1 MLKNFDFMY
10 VFPKKTW
17 IAFLKAPLCSSKD
30 HTESSA
36 PAPPEKQRFKVAATQ
51 QTFVCDCAQPAHC

>member
-1 MLKNFDFMY
+1 MY

-17 IAFLKAPLCSSKD
+17 IAFLKAPLCSSED

-51 QTFVCDCAQPAHC
+51 KTFVCDCAQPAHC